1 MANSNQTQTQSGPI
15 AKGSQ
20 VDAVMKRASELT
32 EDAGRMSNDALE
44 KSIEVAKKY
53 PLHTAVGVG
62 IVGFIAG
69 VVSNKILKH

>member
-1 MANSNQTQTQSGPI
+1 MANSNQTQTHPELTT
-15 AKGSQ
+15 KGSQ

-32 EDAGRMSNDALE
+32 EDAGKMSNEALE

-53 PLHTAVGVG
+53 PLHTAVGAG